1 VPDLGTVDST
11 RQDRHVNADTGR
23 LRVGLL
29 GELRVTRGGAGLPI
43 PGARLRGLLARLAAA
58 GGRPVPPG
66 LLVEALWPEEQPADP
81 ANALQSLISRL
92 RRLLGGGDTV
102 AQAEGGYRLAVGPG
116 DVDALRFERLA
127 ADGRDLLRA
136 GDPAGAAGPL
146 GEAAALVRGPIA
158 AELRGAAPGYATRLD
173 QAIVETGAD
182 LAEADLALGHAERAA
197 ARLTGLVAE
206 HPLNERLAALLI
218 DSLAGQGRQ
227 ADALAVYERVRA
239 GLADRLGADPGAAL
253 RERHLRLLRGAP
265 DVPPMIEAGP
275 PQTVS
280 GPHHPP
286 LTNLPEPLTSFVGRE
301 DDLARVEALLAA
313 GRLVTVLGPGGAGK
327 TRLATEAAHRRA
339 SGFRDGVWLVDLA
352 SVTEPAKVGA
362 AVVASAGLRG
372 SALFETVNR
381 VRPEGLS
388 DVDLLADRLYG
399 RELLLVVDNCEHL
412 IDAVAHLVS
421 ALLAR
426 CPRLRVL
433 TTSRE
438 PLAVDGEA
446 LVPLGSLGLPEQG
459 AAPADAATAPAVRL
473 FAERAA
479 AVQPGFAVD
488 ATTAGDVIR
497 IVRGLDG
504 LPLALELAAARL
516 RTLGLTELADGLS
529 DRFRLLTTGSR
540 TAQPRH
546 RTLRAVIAWSWNLL
560 AAGERALA
568 ERIAV
573 LPGGVTAASA
583 AVIAGTGPATADLL
597 AALVDRSLLQLAPGG
612 RYRMLE
618 TLREYGIERLAEQG
632 VLDEVRDLAA
642 RHMAAVVADADAR
655 LRTAGQVTALRDLRA
670 EYDNAL
676 AALRHLSDRGDARAA
691 VSFALDL
698 CWYWQMFGRHDDAAF
713 WLRVVLAVPGDAD
726 PIETDCAEAFLVL
739 NRTGHEPGLLTETAD
754 QRTARL
760 HGLARRLAAHP
771 LLPGPAG
778 AIAAF
783 ALYMAGEN
791 EAAEHRVDQLIAGPD
806 PWLVALAHMFRA
818 QIAENNGDLRQ
829 LALDVTAAL
838 DGFRALGD
846 RWGQAN
852 VLPLR
857 ALMRQYDGD
866 LDGALVDLRAAR
878 AFAAE
883 FGSLDIG
890 DEIFIDLRWADLHMR
905 RDEPDEARAALAA
918 ARARADS
925 SGSRE
930 MILLVD
936 ALEAGMLLWFGDLD
950 RAGELIDRAAGG
962 LGLDS
967 DRMPLMGGDHGC
979 AIVFAIRASL
989 ALRRGDAD
997 AAEKAIMSAYP
1008 AAVQTRDMPIIAMVA
1023 VTAGGL
1029 AALRGRPRDAASLL
1043 GAAARLR
1050 GAHDHTDLHVAA
1062 VAAQARAALGDEGYG
1077 EAYASGWSLEESAAQ
1092 SLVDPARPALPS

>member
-1 VPDLGTVDST
+1 MS
-11 RQDRHVNADTGR
+11 ADTDR
-23 LRVGLL
+23 LWIGLL
-29 GELRVTRGGAGLPI
+29 GELRVTRGGDGLPI
-43 PGARLRGLLARLAAA
+43 PGARLRGLLVRLAAA

-81 ANALQSLISRL
+81 VNALQSLISRL

-127 ADGRDLLRA
+127 ADGRDRLRA
-136 GDPAGAAGPL
+136 GDPAGAARPL
-146 GEAAALVRGPIA
+146 REAAALVRGPVA
-158 AELRGAAPGYATRLD
+158 VELRGAAPGHATRLD
-173 QAIVETGAD
+173 RAVVEAGAD
-182 LAEADLALGHAERAA
+182 LAEAELHLGQAEHAA
-197 ARLTGLVAE
+197 ARLSGLLAE

-218 DSLAGQGRQ
+218 DSLDGQGRQ

-239 GLADRLGADPGAAL
+239 GLAERLGADPGAAL
-253 RERHLRLLRGAP
+253 RERHLRLLRGTP
-265 DVPPMIEAGP
+265 DVPPPIE
-275 PQTVS
+275 S
-280 GPHHPP
+280 GPLRTVTEPP
-286 LTNLPEPLTSFVGRE
+286 ATNLPEPLTSFVGRQ
-301 DDLARVEALLAA
+301 DDLARIDELLTA

-327 TRLATEAAHRRA
+327 TRLATEAARRRA
-339 SGFRDGVWLVDLA
+339 GAFRDGAWMVDLA

-388 DVDLLADRLYG
+388 DVDLLAERLYG

-412 IDAVAHLVS
+412 IDAVAHLVT

-433 TTSRE
+433 ATSRE

-446 LVPLGSLGLPEQG
+446 LVPLGSLGLPEPG
-459 AAPADAATAPAVRL
+459 AGPAEAAAAPAVRL

-479 AVQPGFAVD
+479 AVRPGFTVD
-488 ATTAGDVIR
+488 AGTAGDVVR

-516 RTLGLTELADGLS
+516 RTLGLAELADGLS

-560 AAGERALA
+560 TGEERALA

-573 LPGGVTAASA
+573 LPGGVTATSA

-632 VLDEVRDLAA
+632 LLDEARDVAAQHLATL
-642 RHMAAVVADADAR
+642 VADADAR
-655 LRTAGQVTALRDLRA
+655 LRTAGQVVALRDMRA

-676 AALRHLSDRGDARAA
+676 AALRHLCDRGDARAA

-698 CWYWQMFGRHDDAAF
+698 CWYWQMFGRHDDAAY
-713 WLRVVLAVPGDAD
+713 WLRVVLAVPGERD
-726 PIETDCAEAFLVL
+726 PLEADCAEAFMVL
-739 NRTGHEPGLLTETAD
+739 NRTGPEPGSLTETAE
-754 QRTARL
+754 QRTTRL
-760 HGLARRLAAHP
+760 HALARRLAAHP

-783 ALYMAGEN
+783 ALYMAGET
-791 EAAEHRVDQLIAGPD
+791 EAAERRVDQLIAGPD
-806 PWLVALAHMFRA
+806 RWLVALAHMFRA
-818 QIAENNGDLRQ
+818 QIAENNGDLGQ
-829 LALDVTAAL
+829 LTLDVTAAL
-838 DGFRALGD
+838 DGFRSLGD

-857 ALMRQYDGD
+857 ALLRQYDGD
-866 LDGALVDLRAAR
+866 LGGARVDLRAAR

-905 RDEPDEARAALAA
+905 LGEPDEARVAVAS
-918 ARARADS
+918 ARARADRS
-925 SGSRE
+925 ASRE

-936 ALEAGMLLWFGDLD
+936 ALEAGMLLWLDDLD
-950 RAGELIDRAAGG
+950 RARELIERAAGA
-962 LGLDS
+962 LGMD
-967 DRMPLMGGDHGC
+967 DGRMPLMGGDHGR
-979 AIVFAIRASL
+979 AIVGAIRAAL
-989 ALRRGDAD
+989 ALRDGDAE
-997 AAEKAIMSAYP
+997 AAGKALARAYP

-1029 AALRGRPRDAASLL
+1029 AALRGRLRDAAMLL

-1050 GAHDHTDLHVAA
+1050 GSHDHTDLYVTQVAM
-1062 VAAQARAALGDEGYG
+1062 QARSVLGDKEYG
-1077 EAYASGWSLEESAAQ
+1077 EAYASGWALETAAAQ
-1092 SLVDPARPALPS
+1092 SLVDPARLALPS